1 MDRQEGAQARIA
13 LREACVADAAAL
25 AEIHIAAWRAAYRG
39 LMPDDYLAA
48 LSLGE
53 RTKMWTNT
61 LSRRLPAKL
70 VIAEIDGAIA
80 GFCSFGPTR
89 DEEAPEVAEI
99 YALNIHP
106 RFWRRSAGRALCEH
120 AQREAAA
127 REHTT
132 LTLWVLSGNQRARRF
147 YEGIGFAPDGA
158 EKTDT
163 RLIGSPLHD
172 VRYRKR
178 IG

>member
-1 MDRQEGAQARIA
+1 MDRQEGAQARIV
-13 LREACVADAAAL
+13 LREARVADAAAL

-39 LMPDDYLAA
+39 LMPDEYLAA
-48 LSLGE
+48 LSLDE
-53 RTKMWTNT
+53 RTRMWSSV
-61 LSRRLPAKL
+61 LARPSPAKS
-70 VIAEIDGAIA
+70 VIAEIDGAAA
-80 GFCSFGPTR
+80 GWCRFGPTR
-89 DEEAPEVAEI
+89 DEEAAEVAEI

-106 RFWRRSAGRALCEH
+106 QFWRRGAGRALCEH
-120 AQREAAA
+120 ALHEAAV

-147 YEGIGFAPDGA
+147 YESIGFVPDGA

-172 VRYRKR
+172 LRYRKE
-178 IG
+178 IE